1 MMAMRKRSR
10 PLSLVIGVGAATLT
24 VGLLTGCSSV
34 GEFVT
39 QQASD
44 TACSAITPVVDRVT
58 ADVETAVSQI
68 PVDPAAAI
76 DTLQAANVLLSTL
89 PGQSES
95 VDTART
101 TIDALISQA
110 QSVQLGQ
117 RLDQTKVDDL
127 SAQLAQ
133 ALTGTIGVC

>member
-1 MMAMRKRSR
+1 MS
-10 PLSLVIGVGAATLT
+10 AATLT

-34 GEFVT
+34 SEFVT

-44 TACSAITPVVDRVT
+44 TACAAITPVVDQVT
-58 ADVETAVSQI
+58 ADVQTAVSQI